1 MIRCGHITV
10 VPRYDTRPAP
20 SGTPGAV
27 SSTGTFD
34 RDLSEEEGGKVGD
47 HVDGV
52 WIHRDLPWPLPITS
66 SSIPPCHLL
75 SFSTHVV
82 VIFLCFSLPYSPS
95 AVSRSLATFSGYRN
109 RPHVA
114 SIFTRIGTHS
124 SHRLRTETQLL
135 PCHS

>member
-1 MIRCGHITV
+1 MIHCL
-10 VPRYDTRPAP
+10 P

-47 HVDGV
+47 HVVDVV

-95 AVSRSLATFSGYRN
+95 AISRSLATFSGYRN

-135 PCHS
+135 P